1 MEIMADAVRAET
13 RDIAAIFKMNYLLIM
28 VIELIDRRLMIFL
41 NLNAICVF
49 FFLKISCSNFV
60 F

>member
-49 FFLKISCSNFV
+49 FFF
-60 F
+60 